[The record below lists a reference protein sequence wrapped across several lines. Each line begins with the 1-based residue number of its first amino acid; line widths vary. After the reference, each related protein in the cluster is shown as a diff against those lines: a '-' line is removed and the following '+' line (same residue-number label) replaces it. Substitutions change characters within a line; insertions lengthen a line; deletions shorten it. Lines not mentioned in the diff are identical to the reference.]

1 MVARIGPTR
10 PVRHYLREW
19 REFRQLTQ
27 QRLAERMDTGKDQIS
42 RWESGGR
49 SMSFEVQCA
58 LAEALDIAPADLF
71 RDPLAPSADD
81 LLRAATQEQRDMAMT
96 FIKTLLK
103 MSN

>member
-10 PVRHYLREW
+10 PTRHYLKEW

-27 QRLAERMDTGKDQIS
+27 QQLAERLDTGKDQIS
-42 RWESGGR
+42 RWENGGR

-58 LAEALDIAPADLF
+58 LAEALSISPADIF
-71 RDPLAPSADD
+71 RDPLAPTADD
-81 LLRAATQEQRDMAMT
+81 LLRQATPDQKEMALT

-103 MSN
+103 IAN